1 MTVIKTKNAPAAIGP
16 YEVGIKIGK
25 FISEKRKEKGITQSE
40 LAEKL
45 YITDRAISKWEN
57 GVCMPDVGTI
67 PELCKILNITIND
80 LFSGEV
86 VNMKDNEKKLEE
98 NLMEMAKLKEE
109 ADKRLLNL
117 EWVIGILACIV
128 LFGAMLIPAYVE
140 MKTYLKV
147 IIMVSGVIVFLIAMF
162 YALKI
167 EQVAG
172 YYECRKCGH
181 KYVPGYWTCFF
192 APHIGRSRYMRCPKC
207 NTKSYHKKVLK

>member
-1 MTVIKTKNAPAAIGP
+1 MDQ
-16 YEVGIKIGK
+16 IKIGK
-25 FISEKRKEKGITQSE
+25 FISDKRKEKDMTQSE

-45 YITDRAISKWEN
+45 NITDRAISKWEN

-67 PELCKILNITIND
+67 PELCEILNITIND

-86 VNMKDNEKKLEE
+86 VNMKNNEKKLEE
-98 NLMEMAKLKEE
+98 NLMEMARQKEE

-117 EWVIGILACIV
+117 EWVIGILACVV
-128 LFGAMLIPAYVE
+128 LFGGLLAASYVE
-140 MKTYLKV
+140 METYLRV
-147 IIMVSGVIVFLIAMF
+147 IIIAGSVIIFLIAMF

-172 YYECRKCGH
+172 YYECKNCGH
-181 KYVPGYWTCFF
+181 KYVPSYWTCFF

-207 NTKSYHKKVLK
+207 NTKCYHKKVIK

>member
-1 MTVIKTKNAPAAIGP
+1 MDQ
-16 YEVGIKIGK
+16 IKIGK
-25 FISEKRKEKGITQSE
+25 FISEKRKELGITQSE

-45 YITDRAISKWEN
+45 NITDRAISKWEN

-67 PELCKILNITIND
+67 PELCEILNITIND

-86 VNMKDNEKKLEE
+86 VNMKENEKKLEE
-98 NLMEMAKLKEE
+98 NLMEMARQKEE

-128 LFGAMLIPAYVE
+128 LFGGLLVSSYVE
-140 MKTYLKV
+140 MKTYLRVIVIAGSV
-147 IIMVSGVIVFLIAMF
+147 IIFLIAMF

-172 YYECRKCGH
+172 YYECKNCGH
-181 KYVPGYWTCFF
+181 KYVPEYWTVFF
-192 APHIGRSRYMRCPKC
+192 APHMGRSIYMRCPKC
-207 NTKSYHKKVLK
+207 NTKCYHKKVIK